1 MAISTA
7 TTTRIRLGSPED
19 LLAATPY
26 LLGYHPSESIAFL
39 GLSGGDVKI
48 TGRYDLSDA
57 EGLRDPS
64 RLVENLGRQGVDSVL
79 LLGYGPPG
87 RVTVDMDILREA
99 LAQAALPVREALRV
113 TDGRYWSYLCP
124 GGDCCPVE
132 GTAFDLGGE
141 RVSAAMTFAG
151 LQALPSREEVVAL
164 IEPCPPEDR
173 ALIRA
178 ALAEKS
184 ASLASELLGTRDT
197 TARWDGWRDEGVALL
212 RRVIGELRSGG
223 RLPEIDDIA
232 SLCLMLC
239 HDRIRDEAWAM
250 VDEYEPEALVP
261 LWIRLVRHAE
271 PEHVPVTAS
280 LLSYAAWRAGN
291 GALARIAVERA
302 LEAQPDHRLALM
314 LTDVLNAGLSP
325 TSLPPIT
332 REWIAATYAEGA
344 GDAAGEEV
352 RDVPA

>member
-1 MAISTA
+1 MAIST
-7 TTTRIRLGSPED
+7 TSTTRIRLGSPED

-26 LLGYHPSESIAFL
+26 LLGYHPSDSIAFL
-39 GLSGGDVKI
+39 GLAAGDVKV

-57 EGLRDPS
+57 DGTRDPS
-64 RLVENLGRQGVDSVL
+64 RLVENLARQGVDSVL

-87 RVTVDMDILREA
+87 RVTVDMDILRDA

-124 GGDCCPVE
+124 GGECCPVE

-173 ALIRA
+173 TLIRA

-197 TARWDGWRDEGVALL
+197 TARWDGWRDEGVTLL
-212 RRVIGELRSGG
+212 RRVVGELRAGG
-223 RLPEIDDIA
+223 PLPGIDDIA
-232 SLCLMLC
+232 ALCLMLC
-239 HDRIRDEAWAM
+239 HDRIRDEAWAL
-250 VDEYEPEALVP
+250 VDECEPETLVP
-261 LWIRLVRHAE
+261 LWIWLVRHAE

-302 LEAQPDHRLALM
+302 LEVQPDYRLAMM
-314 LTDVLNAGLSP
+314 LTDVLNAALSP

-332 REWIAATYAEGA
+332 REWIAETYAEGA